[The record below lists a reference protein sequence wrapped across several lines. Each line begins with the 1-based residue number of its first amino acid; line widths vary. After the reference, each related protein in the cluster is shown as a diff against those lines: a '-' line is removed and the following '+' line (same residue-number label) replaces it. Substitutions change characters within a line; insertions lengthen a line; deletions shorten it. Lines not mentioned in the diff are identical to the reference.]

1 MNNSMETLQKNTKE
15 RISDKAFQLFK
26 EHGYDNVS
34 VRQIASELDIT
45 TGALYYHFK
54 NKADILINR
63 TVGNEGIIRLKAYDP
78 AIPTRRGQVMSLFTN
93 LIADFIIY
101 EGPEICTIRMLG
113 RDLNI
118 NRSKSLEDVLL
129 DLIKD
134 AIKEN
139 ELSSEHSPETI
150 VNSLLFTF
158 RGIAYCWATG
168 QEQFDLKSTLNSE
181 LSRVL
186 DYYS

>member
-1 MNNSMETLQKNTKE
+1 MNTSKETLHKNTKQK
-15 RISDKAFQLFK
+15 ISDTAFRLFK
-26 EHGYDNVS
+26 KYGYDNVS

-63 TVGNEGIIRLKAYDP
+63 SVGNEDIIRQKAHDP
-78 AIPTRRGQVMSLFTN
+78 SISTKRGQILSLFTN
-93 LIADFIIY
+93 LLADFIIF
-101 EGPEICTIRMLG
+101 EGPEICAIRMLG

-118 NRSKSLEDVLL
+118 NRSKSLEDTLS
-129 DLIKD
+129 DLVSE
-134 AIKEN
+134 AISEK
-139 ELSSEHSPETI
+139 ELSSEYSPETI

-168 QEQFDLKSTLNSE
+168 QDQFDIKAAFDRELN
-181 LSRVL
+181 RVL
-186 DYYS
+186 DFYS